1 MANTNWYDELKKI
14 DEEDKIIMIATKN
27 GLRNSLEA
35 AKKELDFQFDD
46 GYGIEVGPVFTAW
59 TSRRVYFPVSYD
71 GSEWIDS
78 VPRNPSKEF
87 TEHIGR

>member
-1 MANTNWYDELKKI
+1 MANTNWYELKKI

-46 GYGIEVGPVFTAW
+46 GYGVESGPVFTAW
-59 TSRRVYFPVSYD
+59 TANRVYFPVSYD
-71 GSEWIDS
+71 GSEWIDD

-87 TEHIGR
+87 TKHIGG